1 MSKFNRVKSY
11 AKNKSGHVAYE
22 MTLKERLITGVLT
35 SLFGEAKFY
44 GDNSNYLLKDIRQA
58 IKEDPCFVANLSL
71 YSRREF
77 HLRSISHVL
86 TGELAYSKEGKPYV
100 RELLNQVVERVD
112 DITEIL
118 SYYINTYGKP
128 LPNSLKKGIA
138 DKFLTFD
145 EYSLG
150 KYNRKKAVK
159 LKDILC
165 LTHPKPK
172 DKEQE
177 TLFKAILEDTIK
189 IPVTWESTLSK
200 RGNTKEVWEELIEC
214 NKLGYMAMLRNL
226 RNIINARPDNV
237 EKIYTALSDENRVLK
252 SKQLPFRYYTAY
264 KNLKNEKNIAS
275 KAYSVLEKAMKI
287 STKNIDELKGLTLI
301 AADVSGS
308 MNWNLSDKGDTT
320 CAEIA
325 VLFMA
330 MANYICEEAITV
342 SFDYNLHHNP
352 MSNEGGIISNA
363 ESVKVTGGGTDIA
376 LPIKYLIKNN
386 IYIDRIIIISDNEI
400 NCGYENT
407 CQKLIDVYRSE
418 INPNVW
424 VHAIDLLGYG
434 TQQFKGQRVNIIAGW
449 NEKVLEFINKAELGV
464 STITEE
470 IEEYYFKGESS
481 YGRNTG

>member
-11 AKNKSGHVAYE
+11 TKNKSGHVAYE

-35 SLFGEAKFY
+35 SLFGEGKFY
-44 GDNSNYLLKDIRQA
+44 GDNSNDLLEDIRQA
-58 IKEDPCFVANLSL
+58 IKEDPRFVANLSL

-112 DITEIL
+112 DMTEIL
-118 SYYINTYGKP
+118 SYYISTYGRP

-138 DKFLTFD
+138 DKFIAFD

-150 KYNRKKAVK
+150 KYNRKKAIK

-172 DKEQE
+172 DKKQE

-189 IPVTWESTLSK
+189 TPVTWESTLSK

-226 RNIINARPDNV
+226 RNIINARPDNI
-237 EKIYTALSDENRVLK
+237 EKIYTTLSDENRVLK

-264 KNLKNEKNIAS
+264 KNLKKQPNITS
-275 KAYSVLEKAMKI
+275 KPYSALEKAMKI

-308 MNWNLSDKGDTT
+308 MNSNLSDRSDTT

-330 MANYICEEAITV
+330 MANHICDEAITV
-342 SFDYNLHHNP
+342 SFDYKLHHNP
-352 MSNEGGIISNA
+352 MSNEGGIITNA

-376 LPIKYLIKNN
+376 LPIKYLIEEK
-386 IYIDRIIIISDNEI
+386 IYVDRIIIISDNEI
-400 NCGYENT
+400 NCGYENI
-407 CQKLIDVYRSE
+407 CQKLVDVYRKE

-434 TQQFKGQRVNIIAGW
+434 TQQFKGDRVNIISGW

-470 IEEYYFKGESS
+470 IEEYYFKGENN
-481 YGRNTG
+481 YDRNTG